1 MIGHLQYLLSYL
13 GMFSLGILQ
22 NIDNG
27 MCLPFLYKHLRF
39 YMEKTRKV
47 LKVQVNVKR

>member
-13 GMFSLGILQ
+13 GMFPLGILQ

-39 YMEKTRKV
+39 YKEKTRKV
-47 LKVQVNVKR
+47 LKVQNGKD